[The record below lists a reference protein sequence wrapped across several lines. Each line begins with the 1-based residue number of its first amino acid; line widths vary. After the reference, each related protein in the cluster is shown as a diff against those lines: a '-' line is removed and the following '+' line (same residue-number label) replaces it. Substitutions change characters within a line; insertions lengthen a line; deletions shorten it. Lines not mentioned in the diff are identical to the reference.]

1 MAEAAARAG
10 PTRHNETSQKH
21 LCMTTKTRVGSTV
34 ADPQNPDSSLGG
46 PRRAEPALDVQPA
59 AGSGD
64 GATPLSA
71 VVIGATTSMAG
82 VPAEY
87 AWLKKRFG
95 VQEQD
100 WTVDLRSLGRNEH
113 GRTIETF
120 RLRLKGGTKV
130 DVHFDISSFHQF

>member
-1 MAEAAARAG
+1 
-10 PTRHNETSQKH
+10 
-21 LCMTTKTRVGSTV
+21 MTTKTKAGDNV
-34 ADPQNPDSSLGG
+34 ADSQNPDSSLGG
-46 PRRAEPALDVQPA
+46 PPPAGAGGDAQPA

-71 VVIGATTSMAG
+71 VVIGATTSMVG

-100 WTVDLRSLGRNEH
+100 WTVDLRSLGRNER

-120 RLRLKGGTKV
+120 RLRLKGGAKV
-130 DVHFDISSFHQF
+130 DVHFDISSFHQL